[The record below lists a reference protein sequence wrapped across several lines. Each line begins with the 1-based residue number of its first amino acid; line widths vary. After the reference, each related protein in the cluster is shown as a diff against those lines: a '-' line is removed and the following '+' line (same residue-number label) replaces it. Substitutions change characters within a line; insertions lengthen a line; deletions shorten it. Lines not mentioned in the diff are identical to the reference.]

1 MKEHSLKESN
11 MAMDIS
17 TEKMAVGIRET
28 FRTIRCTEKGSI
40 DGPTVHS
47 TMAIGEKVKC
57 MDKERLH
64 WKKDATISVLLSKTR
79 NKVTVSTTG
88 LMAELTLDLGQK
100 ANNTVRG
107 PSLRKMVRG

>member
-1 MKEHSLKESN
+1 

-40 DGPTVHS
+40 DGPMAQS

-57 MDKERLH
+57 TDKELLR
-64 WKKDATISVLLSKTR
+64 WKKDATIAALSSKTR
-79 NKVTVSTTG
+79 N
-88 LMAELTLDLGQK
+88 
-100 ANNTVRG
+100 RG
-107 PSLRKMVRG
+107 G